1 MLAVA
6 AVIAV
11 SPIVWLHY
19 FSLLLV
25 IVAVAQPR
33 LSVVWFAPLLMWG
46 SEEITNGTP
55 FQNALTLAAAALT
68 VILAVR
74 ASTATDLHARP
85 SVRAPVVTQPVGQSP

>member
-25 IVAVAQPR
+25 VVAVAQPR
-33 LSVVWFAPLLMWG
+33 LGIVWFAPLLMWG

-68 VILAVR
+68 IVLAVR
-74 ASTATDLHARP
+74 ASTATDLQARP
-85 SVRAPVVTQPVGQSP
+85 TAGALDTQPVGQSP